1 MDASTPN
8 RTTTAALVAIGVV
21 LFAYTLAGN
30 YVALPG
36 YLRFLARGDADRAKV
51 DTLAVVVGATKTI
64 AWMYSFHVGA
74 LCLTLAH
81 TLRRGLRTWPLAAV
95 GGVWLV
101 AWSVPGWPAPG
112 AWFYVSF
119 GALNL
124 LGIGTALLLWREP
137 TASASKSWM
146 QPAALLFFAF
156 ATWDACGLGSTGRML
171 HPEERTAF
179 THALLVSQSSKLM
192 LELVVAWWLLAAS
205 GVHRAAREVRT
216 ASAEGRGGLGATK

>member
-1 MDASTPN
+1 MIRDSPTHNQRAA
-8 RTTTAALVAIGVV
+8 AALLAIGVV
-21 LFAYTLAGN
+21 LFAYALAGN

-36 YLRFLARGDADRAKV
+36 YLRFLARSAADRADV
-51 DTLAVVVGATKTI
+51 DTLAFVVGAIKTI

-81 TLRRGLRTWPLAAV
+81 ALRRGLRPWPIAAV
-95 GGVWLV
+95 GVAWLV
-101 AWSVPGWPAPG
+101 VWSVPGWPAPG
-112 AWFYVSF
+112 AWFYVLF

-124 LGIGTALLLWREP
+124 IGIALALLLRREP
-137 TASASKSWM
+137 TTSASKATM

-156 ATWDACGLGSTGRML
+156 ATWDACGLGSAGRML
-171 HPEERTAF
+171 HPDQGTAF

-205 GVHRAAREVRT
+205 GVAKREMRM
-216 ASAEGRGGLGATK
+216 ASTEGRGGLEDK